1 MVGVVRALT
10 RKNIFA
16 IVVGVLLAGA
26 PLLAFNFWLGGLI
39 DRQGQD
45 EVDTSAKRAIA
56 LAEFRVTQVIS
67 TLDGLAARGVDSCR
81 PGDVEAMRQASFDT
95 APIKEI
101 AIVGPDGQTLCTDL
115 GLPLGQRKLVA
126 SEPLAGASWYTLDV
140 IQLENGQPMVR
151 LRRKVGAGPNGVAAL
166 VPAML
171 FLPQVTTQGG
181 AFHAY
186 AHIATAG
193 GVTIGN
199 IGARPDGADPAF
211 TADTKSEKFGF
222 NAQISMPRSYVIAG
236 HAEIQ
241 WLGLFATGAIIVILG
256 VFSMLMPR
264 RGPGNPVTEI
274 ERALQA
280 GEFVPYYQPIVDI
293 RSGQLRGAEVLVRWK
308 KRDGTLVLPGAFIPL
323 AESSG
328 LIREMTRDLMRR
340 VCIEAGSAIGRR
352 PALKVSFNFAGQL
365 FSDET
370 IVKDVQKI
378 FSRSPIK
385 LSQVVLEVTERDPI
399 ENFTATRQTI
409 AAFQGLGVRIA
420 IDDVGTGHSGLSYM
434 LKLGVDIIKIDKMFV
449 DAIGTDRN
457 STTIVETLVDLAHN
471 MRMDVVAEGVENFEQ
486 VMYLRELGIRSA
498 QGYVFAPPLP
508 GKAFLQLVEAM
519 DALPL
524 AAGLS
529 KAELAV
535 PQPSAQGGGD
545 VSDQISDQDGAEV
558 IAQAGAQVSA
568 A

>member
-1 MVGVVRALT
+1 MGLIVRVLT
-10 RKNIFA
+10 RKNVFA
-16 IVVGVLLAGA
+16 IVAGVLLAGA
-26 PLLAFNFWLGGLI
+26 PLLAFDFWLGGLI
-39 DRQGQD
+39 NRQGQE
-45 EVDTSAKRAIA
+45 EVGTSAKRAIA
-56 LAEFRVTQVIS
+56 LAESRVTQAIA
-67 TLDGLAARGVDSCR
+67 TLDGLAARGVDSCQ
-81 PGDVEAMRQASFDT
+81 PNDVAAMRQAAFDT
-95 APIKEI
+95 MPVKEI
-101 AIVGPDGQTLCTDL
+101 AILGPDGQTLCTHL

-126 SEPLAGASWYTLDV
+126 SEPLVGANWYSLDV
-140 IQLENGQPMVR
+140 IQLEDGQPMVR
-151 LRRKVGAGPNGVAAL
+151 LRRKVGGGPNEVAAL
-166 VPAML
+166 VPAVL
-171 FLPQVTTQGG
+171 FLPQVSTHGSP
-181 AFHAY
+181 FHAY
-186 AHIATAG
+186 AHIATAD

-199 IGARPDGADPAF
+199 IGARPDATEAAF
-211 TADTKSEKFGF
+211 VGHTKSEKFGF
-222 NAQISMPRSYVIAG
+222 DVEVAMPRSHVIAG
-236 HAEIQ
+236 HAELR
-241 WLGLFATGAIIVILG
+241 WLGLFATGSIILILG

-264 RGPGNPVTEI
+264 RAPGNPVAEI
-274 ERALQA
+274 ESALQA

-293 RSGQLRGAEVLVRWK
+293 RSGQLRGAEVLVRWRK
-308 KRDGTLVLPGAFIPL
+308 PDGTLMLPGAFIPL

-340 VCIEAGSAIGRR
+340 VCAEAGAAVGRR

-365 FSDET
+365 FCDET
-370 IVKDVQKI
+370 IVNDVRKI
-378 FSRSPIK
+378 FSGSPIK

-508 GKAFLQLVEAM
+508 GKAFLQLVEAI
-519 DALPL
+519 DPLP
-524 AAGLS
+524 AAAP
-529 KAELAV
+529 KAELAEV
-535 PQPSAQGGGD
+535 ESKAEPAD
-545 VSDQISDQDGAEV
+545 V
-558 IAQAGAQVSA
+558 QVNA